1 MVALWIVA
9 IGGACGSLL
18 RYVISEFVTRLSAGI
33 FPWGTMSVNLI
44 GSFAIGVVWQLVEN
58 GSLSPNARLF
68 LISGFMGAFTTF
80 STFTL
85 ENVHLLQGSNYRLFL
100 YNILVKNIIGICL
113 VAMGMAVCRHSVS
126 LFKA

>member
-58 GSLSPNARLF
+58 GS
-68 LISGFMGAFTTF
+68 
-80 STFTL
+80 
-85 ENVHLLQGSNYRLFL
+85 
-100 YNILVKNIIGICL
+100 
-113 VAMGMAVCRHSVS
+113 
-126 LFKA
+126 